1 VKILQL
7 TRDYIRNGGIGSYV
21 QDLTALLEAAH
32 HEVAVI
38 CSEGAA
44 GDGPAIVERIAGFDE
59 FAHPN
64 ARANRERALALAA
77 SFEPDIVLVH
87 AMDDFELERLLRR
100 HHAVAR
106 FVHNHLYCSS
116 GIDHDRSSLSPCLKP
131 HGRACVIGFLTRRCW
146 RIRDP
151 RTAALFHRRAAAAV
165 AGLRASEVVFA
176 ASAYVRGRIVRQG
189 VAPER
194 VVLAPYFTGVPG
206 LPDGSLQL
214 RPDGH
219 TLLFAGRV
227 APEKGLEHLLR
238 SLRHLS
244 GRWRLVVN
252 GDGPDLAR
260 VTALARRLRLLDRI
274 EFTGWSSRQQ
284 LLRCYEAAD
293 VVVVPS
299 VWPEPFGLVGIEAM
313 AYGKPVVAFRS
324 GGIPEWLVHGETGF
338 LVENGDV
345 AEMGQR
351 IGELLADPQ
360 LRLRMAR
367 AARDRVWREFS
378 PAQHLAAV
386 DRGLSLAVERAPRV
400 GRSYQM
406 LSAGVACEKGS
417 R

>member
-7 TRDYIRNGGIGSYV
+7 TRDYIHNGGIGSYV

-44 GDGPAIVERIAGFDE
+44 GDEPAIVERIAGFDE

-64 ARANRERALALAA
+64 DRANRERALAVAA
-77 SFEPDIVLVH
+77 SFEPDVVLVH

-100 HHAVAR
+100 RHPVAR

-116 GIDHDRSSLSPCLKP
+116 GIDHDTSSLRACLNP
-131 HGRACVIGFLTRRCW
+131 HGRACVAGFLTRRCW
-146 RIRDP
+146 RLRDP
-151 RTAALFHRRAAAAV
+151 RTAALFYRRAAAAV

-194 VVLAPYFTGVPG
+194 VVLAPYFPGVPG
-206 LPDGSLQL
+206 LPDESLPS

-219 TLLFAGRV
+219 TLLFAGRLT
-227 APEKGLEHLLR
+227 PEKGLEYLLR
-238 SLRHLS
+238 SLRHLG

-260 VTALARRLRLLDRI
+260 ATALARRFRLLDRI
-274 EFTGWSSRQQ
+274 EFAGWSSRQQ

-313 AYGKPVVAFRS
+313 AYGRPVVAFRS
-324 GGIPEWLVHGETGF
+324 GGIPEWLAHGETGF

-345 AEMGQR
+345 AGMGQR

-360 LRLRMAR
+360 LRLRMGR
-367 AARDRVWREFS
+367 AARDMVRREFS
-378 PAQHLAAV
+378 PARHLAAV
-386 DRGLSLAVERAPRV
+386 DRGLSLAVERAPPV
-400 GRSYQM
+400 GRSYEM
-406 LSAGVACEKGS
+406 LSAGVACGKGS